1 MKTPALKPHPAAQLF
16 PMMSDAEIDELAA
29 DIKEH
34 GQSHPITTWQGS
46 ILDGRNR
53 YEACRRAAVEPRL
66 VDWVPHGGSQS
77 PTQWVLSENLH
88 RRHLTVDQR
97 ALIALEA
104 STLFAQEAKARQ
116 RAAGGDRRS
125 EHAPDRLPPRGG
137 KRSEERAPTAAAQAA
152 QTAGVSARSV
162 ERARRVQ
169 ASQPEILS
177 RVRDGSMTLK
187 QAEKAVVQRE
197 RMAEVLAYQPP
208 QGRYSVIVAD
218 PPWRYDDT
226 LDGSDLAR
234 GGVQYPTMSVEEICA
249 LKVGEG
255 LATPDCA
262 LWLWVTNA
270 FVIDGTAARVVREWG
285 FEGKAML
292 TWRKDRIGAG
302 RYLRNQTEHA
312 ILAIKGRPL
321 VNGESTPN
329 IFDAPRRGHSE
340 KPAEAFAIFEK
351 VTPAAAAARLEL
363 FARKPREGWRTSG
376 SELTTPAKRSTPA
389 KEEQTLA
396 EWYESRKTDGDVH
409 PSCGYEALDHFV
421 WDAERKKNVIRCPPN
436 PAENPVVWST
446 GAKPKK
452 KSPKPSQAKPPAAPA
467 EPVVWSTSAAKK
479 ARAKK
484 HRPGQDHF
492 AAPFHVQVGPKIYP
506 GLHKDRQAAHDAA
519 TKDLGL
525 FKFEVRDDNGVG
537 SDFVDMPRP
546 KKRAL
551 KKKPRAATA
560 VISAKKPKEPKN
572 YSAENVGAALHREHV
587 ERDLAAAAGRRLNG
601 AGWKRA
607 AAKARA
613 ENSRRVC
620 HHCGEDAVDAG
631 GVSSGP
637 PLPKG
642 VFCEGCCVRLLANP
656 REFDRHAST
665 GKPAQVSL
673 DEAIARAA
681 KPPNRR
687 TKKFPLQGGPTEKC
701 TACGAEQGQHAGTRC
716 PDRRAA

>member
-1 MKTPALKPHPAAQLF
+1 MIPMKTPTLKPHPAAELF
-16 PMMSDAEIDELAA
+16 PMMSSGELDDLAA
-29 DIKEH
+29 DIKAH
-34 GQSHPITTWQGS
+34 GQNRPIMVVGGGAGAEAFDGGL
-46 ILDGRNR
+46 IIDGRNR
-53 YEACRRAAVEPRL
+53 YEACRRAGVEPRL
-66 VDWVPHGGSQS
+66 QQWTEGES
-77 PTQWVLSENLH
+77 PTAWVLSENLH

-104 STLFAQEAKARQ
+104 STLFAHEAKSRQ

-125 EHAPDRLPPRGG
+125 AHAPDRLPPRGG

-197 RMAEVLAYQPP
+197 RMKEVLAYQPP

-249 LKVGEG
+249 LKVGDG

-321 VNGESTPN
+321 VNGESTAN

-340 KPAEAFAIFEK
+340 KPDEAFAIFEK
-351 VTPAAAAARLEL
+351 VTPAAAGARLEL

-376 SELTTPAKRSTPA
+376 SEL
-389 KEEQTLA
+389 
-396 EWYESRKTDGDVH
+396 
-409 PSCGYEALDHFV
+409 
-421 WDAERKKNVIRCPPN
+421 
-436 PAENPVVWST
+436 
-446 GAKPKK
+446 
-452 KSPKPSQAKPPAAPA
+452 AAPA
-467 EPVVWSTSAAKK
+467 KPGLVSASPSEQLRAGTLPGSHPTLPSERRAKPAAKK
-479 ARAKK
+479 RPASPPGNSVVWTTSHAKQARAKK
-484 HRPGQDHF
+484 HLLGLHKF
-492 AAPFHVQVGPKIYP
+492 KAPFHLHVGRKIYP
-506 GLHKDRQAAHDAA
+506 GLHKDSTSASDAGRE
-519 TKDLGL
+519 LGL
-525 FKFEVRDDNGVG
+525 LEFSVSDDNGVCCYSYKWSPG
-537 SDFVDMPRP
+537 MPKP
-546 KKRAL
+546 KPRTPVKKPAP
-551 KKKPRAATA
+551 KKPRAATA
-560 VISAKKPKEPKN
+560 VITAKKPKEPKK
-572 YSAENVGAALHREHV
+572 YSAENAGAALHREHV

-601 AGWKRA
+601 AGWKRSA
-607 AAKARA
+607 TKARDD
-613 ENSRRVC
+613 ESSDTC
-620 HHCGEDAVDAG
+620 HHCGTDDMDDGIGAG
-631 GVSSGP
+631 
-637 PLPKG
+637 
-642 VFCEGCCVRLLANP
+642 EGEFELLTLCAGCRVRLRANP
-656 REFDRHAST
+656 REFDRHA
-665 GKPAQVSL
+665 KLRPAQVSL

-681 KPPNRR
+681 KPPSRP
-687 TKKFPLQGGPTEKC
+687 TKKFPLQAGPTEKC